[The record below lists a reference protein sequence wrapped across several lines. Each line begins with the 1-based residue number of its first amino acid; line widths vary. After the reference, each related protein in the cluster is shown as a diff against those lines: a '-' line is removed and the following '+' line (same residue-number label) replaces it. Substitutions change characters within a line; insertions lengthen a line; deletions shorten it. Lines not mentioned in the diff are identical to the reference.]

1 MESFFNSSENQLL
14 FPTSNTS
21 SEAICTSITLK
32 FNDPTVIV
40 SWIILIMINMIM
52 IAGNLLV
59 IVSVFVTA
67 KLRTVTNLFIGI
79 NIDISLIKDMFRKI
93 IN

>member
-1 MESFFNSSENQLL
+1 MESLLNNGENQLL

-21 SEAICTSITLK
+21 SEAMFTSIALK

-40 SWIILIMINMIM
+40 SWIILILINMIV
-52 IAGNLLV
+52 IAGNILI